1 MDPSGSKRVA
11 AKSLG
16 EFYYKLALA
25 WHGTYLKCPWAL
37 WAQKV
42 SKFCSAGLFC
52 IAVFC
57 RRCRFARYTSISPH
71 GRCKILQGRFFLAV
85 PCVFLRLCLAGV
97 LSGLGEARS
106 QRFLECRVYTDSVA
120 NVVGCIESQSC
131 LLVFGRLDTVGT
143 IDMTCG
149 AIPRTKSRGARGG
162 QPPLTTHRKSYRT
175 K

>member
-1 MDPSGSKRVA
+1 MVFGSLEYVVNEPAHYRQRNDPSGSKRVA

-97 LSGLGEARS
+97 LSGLGGLGLSASLNAVCTPIRS
-106 QRFLECRVYTDSVA
+106 PMSLDVLKANRVSWFLAVWTPSEPST
-120 NVVGCIESQSC
+120 
-131 LLVFGRLDTVGT
+131 
-143 IDMTCG
+143 
-149 AIPRTKSRGARGG
+149 
-162 QPPLTTHRKSYRT
+162 
-175 K
+175 